1 MGLFDSL
8 FGPSWAERVAAHMD
22 NRRLTVPERIRR
34 CINDLSPKAD
44 LKAITQGLPVTEIR
58 KSLRHLADGEE
69 LGHLA
74 AAMHLRKK
82 MRIPV
87 VAMWKKT
94 ETQWTISMITDQP
107 RLPVDD
113 GNHYRRFEND
123 GFVIW
128 NPVDDQGHDLAPC
141 PK

>member
-1 MGLFDSL
+1 
-8 FGPSWAERVAAHMD
+8 
-22 NRRLTVPERIRR
+22 
-34 CINDLSPKAD
+34 
-44 LKAITQGLPVTEIR
+44 
-58 KSLRHLADGEE
+58 
-69 LGHLA
+69 
-74 AAMHLRKK
+74 
-82 MRIPV
+82 
-87 VAMWKKT
+87 
-94 ETQWTISMITDQP
+94 MITDQP